1 MQQLL
6 GIGYSE
12 EDEVNM
18 DTNTVIVTGASSGIG
33 LDVARGFLG
42 AGANVVLNARNAER
56 LSAAAE
62 TLKHQDRIALV
73 PGNIGNPQTGVNL
86 VGVATERFGTVDVLV
101 NNAGIFGLKPFLE
114 NTEKDLDSYIN
125 INLKGTYFVTQA
137 VVRQMRKQ
145 QAGGSIVNIGTVLIA
160 HPSASLP
167 ASAALITK
175 GGVHALTTSL
185 ACELAADNIKVNA
198 VAPGVIRTPIYGD
211 ADIDVLGTT
220 ALLNRAGEVNEIT
233 DAVVH
238 LASAHYTTGV
248 IMPVDGG
255 YVHGR
260 A

>member
-1 MQQLL
+1 MA
-6 GIGYSE
+6 
-12 EDEVNM
+12 DHR
-18 DTNTVIVTGASSGIG
+18 TVLITGASSGIG
-33 LDVARGFLG
+33 LDVARGFLE
-42 AGANVVLNARNAER
+42 AGSNVVLNARNRSR
-56 LSAAAE
+56 LESAAQALGNAE
-62 TLKHQDRIALV
+62 KIALV
-73 PGNIGNPQTGVNL
+73 PGDIGNPATGVNM
-86 VGVATERFGTVDVLV
+86 VAAALEHFGSVDVLV

-114 NTEKDLDSYIN
+114 NTEQDIDAYIN

-137 VVRQMRKQ
+137 VVRQMNR
-145 QAGGSIVNIGTVLIA
+145 QASEGGSIINIGTVLIA

-185 ACELAADNIKVNA
+185 ASELAADNIRVNA

-211 ADIDVLGTT
+211 ADIDQLGGA
-220 ALLNRAGEVNEIT
+220 ALLRRAGEVSEIT
-233 DAVVH
+233 EAVIH
-238 LASAHYTTGV
+238 LANANYTTGL

>member
-1 MQQLL
+1 MTTH
-6 GIGYSE
+6 SK
-12 EDEVNM
+12 
-18 DTNTVIVTGASSGIG
+18 TVLITGASSGIG
-33 LDVARGFLG
+33 LDVARGFLA
-42 AGANVVLNARNAER
+42 AGSNVVLNARNVAKLE
-56 LSAAAE
+56 SATA
-62 TLKHQDRIALV
+62 TLGNQDRVALV
-73 PGNIGNPQTGVNL
+73 AGDIGNPETGVNL
-86 VGVATERFGTVDVLV
+86 VNTAIERFGGVDVLV

-114 NTEKDLDSYIN
+114 NTEKDLDAYIN

-137 VVRQMRKQ
+137 VVRQMNRQ
-145 QAGGSIVNIGTVLIA
+145 MSDGGSIINIGTVLIA

-185 ACELAADNIKVNA
+185 ASELAVDNIRVNA

-211 ADIDVLGTT
+211 ANVDELGGA
-220 ALLNRAGEVNEIT
+220 ALLSRAGEVDEIT
-233 DAVVH
+233 EAVIH
-238 LASAHYTTGV
+238 LANANYTTGV

>member
-1 MQQLL
+1 MNV
-6 GIGYSE
+6 E
-12 EDEVNM
+12 RK
-18 DTNTVIVTGASSGIG
+18 TAIVTGASSGIG
-33 LDVARGFLG
+33 LDVARGFLD

-56 LSAAAE
+56 LTSAARS
-62 TLKHQDRIALV
+62 LKARERTAFVTGD
-73 PGNIGNPQTGVNL
+73 IGDPQTGVNL
-86 VGVATERFGTVDVLV
+86 VNVAVERFGSVDVLV

-114 NTEKDLDSYIN
+114 NSEKDLDSYIN

-137 VVRQMRKQ
+137 AVRQMKQ
-145 QAGGSIVNIGTVLIA
+145 QGGGSIVNIGTVLIA

-185 ACELAADNIKVNA
+185 ASELAADNITVNA

-211 ADIDVLGTT
+211 ADVDMLGAA
-220 ALLNRAGEVNEIT
+220 ALLNRAGEVSEIT
-233 DAVVH
+233 DAVLH
-238 LASAHYTTGV
+238 LANAHYTTGV